1 MLVLL
6 GHIIKSND
14 RAINEKEFYH
24 EEETR
29 LMKLIHT
36 ITFKRGG
43 LGAGIDLFYSFYQ
56 FGLKC
61 EEFLSILEE
70 LTTAN
75 DVPDASTVY
84 MHFRTYVNVVNY
96 HNIKM
101 LARAQRKYK
110 RFNRRDQH
118 DLGR

>member
-14 RAINEKEFYH
+14 RAIKEKEFYSN
-24 EEETR
+24 EETR

-75 DVPDASTVY
+75 DAPDANTVY
-84 MHFRTYVNVVNY
+84 MHFLTYVNVVNN
-96 HNIKM
+96 HNIEM
-101 LARAQRKYK
+101 FAFDQRKYK
-110 RFNRRDQH
+110 RFNRRDEYSF
-118 DLGR
+118 GR